1 MSSVNTISK
10 LSETLAAVKRQNRLK
25 SETIEAQAKEIK
37 RLKEGAMQLS
47 TMVLGHL
54 VNETD
59 FSDDLSMQSFAIHVK
74 EDLCK

>member
-1 MSSVNTISK
+1 MNNQDDTIAGLIMEQK
-10 LSETLAAVKRQNRLK
+10 A
-25 SETIEAQAKEIK
+25 TIEAQTKEIK

-47 TMVLGHL
+47 TMVLGHF